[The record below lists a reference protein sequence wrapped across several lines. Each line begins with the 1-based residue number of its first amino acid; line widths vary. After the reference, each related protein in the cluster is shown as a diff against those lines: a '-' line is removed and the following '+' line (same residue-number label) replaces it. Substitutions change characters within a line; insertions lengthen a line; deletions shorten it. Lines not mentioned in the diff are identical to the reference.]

1 MKMKR
6 YFPSLCRYKTGDFS
20 FYNDSRRKYIQNY
33 HISLKISQNG
43 EGSESMGIS
52 TVGVVGAGAMG
63 SGIANLA
70 AMSGFQVILRDVE
83 EKYLAGA
90 MGRIGSFLD
99 KSVAKGKMTAEQ
111 KAEIMQRIRVTTLL
125 EEMKEADIVIE
136 AVIEDLEVKKEV
148 FSQLDAIVPEQVIL
162 ATNTS
167 SMSITTIAAATKRPE
182 RVAGM
187 HFFNPAQL
195 MKLVEVVRGY
205 KTSDET
211 VEELKAFAKGLNKE
225 TVVVNKDTPGFI
237 VNRIMIPQFIE
248 AIRLLEEGVASAEDI
263 DKAVTLGLNY
273 PMGPFTLQDYA
284 GVDIGLHVMDYF
296 YEEFKDNRF
305 AAPLLLRQLVRA
317 GRLGRK
323 TGAGFYDYNQE

>member
-1 MKMKR
+1 MEMV
-6 YFPSLCRYKTGDFS
+6 
-20 FYNDSRRKYIQNY
+20 
-33 HISLKISQNG
+33 
-43 EGSESMGIS
+43 
-52 TVGVVGAGAMG
+52 TVGVVGAGSMG

-70 AMSGFQVILRDVE
+70 AMSGFHVILQDLE
-83 EKYLAGA
+83 EKFLQAA
-90 MGRIGSFLD
+90 MGRIDSFLA
-99 KSVAKGKMTAEQ
+99 KSVSKGKMTEDE
-111 KAEIMQRIRVTTLL
+111 KSEVMGRIQVTTEL
-125 EEMKEADIVIE
+125 EEMKRADIVIE
-136 AVIEDLEVKKEV
+136 AVIENLEVKKSV
-148 FSQLDAIVPEQVIL
+148 FARLDAIVPDHVIL

-167 SMSITTIAAATKRPE
+167 SMSITTIAEATKRPE

-187 HFFNPAQL
+187 HFFNPAQI

-211 VEELKAFAKGLNKE
+211 VEEIKAFAKRLNKE
-225 TVVVNKDTPGFI
+225 TVEVKKDTPGFI
-237 VNRIMIPQFIE
+237 VNRIMVPQFIE

-296 YEEFKDNRF
+296 YDEFKDNRF

-323 TGAGFYDYNQE
+323 TGAGFYDYNK

>member
-1 MKMKR
+1 M
-6 YFPSLCRYKTGDFS
+6 S
-20 FYNDSRRKYIQNY
+20 
-33 HISLKISQNG
+33 
-43 EGSESMGIS
+43 IS

-63 SGIANLA
+63 SGIANLV
-70 AMSGFQVILRDVE
+70 AMSGFHVILTDLEDQFLQRALD
-83 EKYLAGA
+83 
-90 MGRIGSFLD
+90 RIKKFMD
-99 KSVAKGKMTAEQ
+99 KSIEKGKMTVEQ
-111 KAEIMQRIRVTTLL
+111 KNEVMGRIQTTTDLHA
-125 EEMKEADIVIE
+125 MKEADIVIE
-136 AVIEDLEVKKEV
+136 AVIEDLDVKKEV
-148 FSQLDAIVPEQVIL
+148 FSKLDEIVRENVIL

-167 SMSITTIAAATKRPE
+167 SMSITAIAAATKRPE

-187 HFFNPAQL
+187 HFFNPAQI

-211 VEELKAFAKGLNKE
+211 VEEIKAFSKQLNKE
-225 TVVVNKDTPGFI
+225 PVEVKKDSPGFI

-273 PMGPFTLQDYA
+273 PMGPFTLQDFA
-284 GVDIGLHVMDYF
+284 GVDIGLHVMDYM
-296 YEEFKDNRF
+296 YQEFKDDRF

-323 TGAGFYDYNQE
+323 TGAGFYDYDK